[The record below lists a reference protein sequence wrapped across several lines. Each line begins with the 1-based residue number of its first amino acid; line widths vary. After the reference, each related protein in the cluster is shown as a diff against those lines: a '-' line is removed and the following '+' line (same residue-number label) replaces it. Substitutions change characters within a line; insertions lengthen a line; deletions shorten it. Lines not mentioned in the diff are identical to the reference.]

1 MTKGI
6 ISIAFCLITSYF
18 TQAQNAFSIKQ
29 AQEHALNNNYDIK
42 NAQLDVEHASK
53 KMQETLSVGLPQI
66 NADIEWQNFI
76 EVPTTLVPA
85 SQFNPEAPDNIYTEM
100 QFGIP
105 HSTNA
110 SITAS
115 QLIFNGSYLVGLKA
129 AKYFKRTKQ

>member
-6 ISIAFCLITSYF
+6 ISIIFCLITSNY
-18 TQAQNAFSIKQ
+18 TQAQITFSIKQ

-85 SQFNPEAPDNIYTEM
+85 SQFNPEAPDNPVSYTHLTLPT
-100 QFGIP
+100 I
-105 HSTNA
+105 
-110 SITAS
+110 
-115 QLIFNGSYLVGLKA
+115 LLV
-129 AKYFKRTKQ
+129 